1 MKHSL
6 GIIEVVG
13 NVNALTCADR
23 MIKSAYIEIASIK
36 RIGTGMVSIIIRGDL
51 ASVQHAIEVGQ
62 ETAAEY
68 GELIAARV
76 IPRPYEG
83 LEKLTDSAEGG
94 EQ

>member
-1 MKHSL
+1 MKQSL

-13 NVNALTCADR
+13 NVNALSCADR
-23 MIKSAYIEIASIK
+23 MVKSAFVEVESIK

-51 ASVQHAIEVGQ
+51 ASVQHAVEVGQ
-62 ETAAEY
+62 EAASEH
-68 GELIAARV
+68 GDLIAARV

-83 LEKLTDSAEGG
+83 LEKLTCSAEGG